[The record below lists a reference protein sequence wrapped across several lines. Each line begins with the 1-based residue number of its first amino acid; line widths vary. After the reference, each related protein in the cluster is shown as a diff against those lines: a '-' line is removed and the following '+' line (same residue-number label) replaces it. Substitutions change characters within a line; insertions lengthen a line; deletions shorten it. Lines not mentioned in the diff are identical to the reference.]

1 MRIFT
6 HVAQT
11 STAIQVAWSHPA
23 NFQKV
28 IKTQNEDGTVI
39 MQKQHIQYILE
50 YGIGVK
56 FNGKEQFRQIYKGKA
71 HKCIITDLMPRTTF
85 RLRVAP
91 VLHIEMALH
100 ADDNLQEPAADKKTV
115 TQIETGEWSEVTN
128 IATKDIQTLE
138 LAATTPGILPFAQLH
153 QKSRKKWVSFDKIGT
168 LHASYGYSFGE
179 HLWIIKI

>member
-1 MRIFT
+1 MVEKYKDGFELEKALLKTNMLQIEENPLAMRIFT

-28 IKTQNEDGTVI
+28 IKTQNEDGSFIT
-39 MQKQHIQYILE
+39 QKQHIQYILE

-91 VLHIEMALH
+91 VLHIEMVLH
-100 ADDNLQEPAADKKTV
+100 ASDEGPSEAQLTGEKTV
-115 TQIETGEWSEVTN
+115 TQIEQGEWSEVTN
-128 IATKDIQTLE
+128 IATKDT
-138 LAATTPGILPFAQLH
+138 
-153 QKSRKKWVSFDKIGT
+153 
-168 LHASYGYSFGE
+168 
-179 HLWIIKI
+179 

>member
-1 MRIFT
+1 MAFNDPGKADGPRASITPTNAETKFKDGFELDKNTLKTNMAKIEENPLAMRIFT

-28 IKTQNEDGTVI
+28 IRTNNEDNTVI
-39 MQKQHIQYILE
+39 IQKQHIQYILE

-56 FNGKEQFRQIYKGKA
+56 FNGKEQFRTIYKGKA

-91 VLHIEMALH
+91 VLHIEMAL
-100 ADDNLQEPAADKKTV
+100 
-115 TQIETGEWSEVTN
+115 S
-128 IATKDIQTLE
+128 
-138 LAATTPGILPFAQLH
+138 
-153 QKSRKKWVSFDKIGT
+153 
-168 LHASYGYSFGE
+168 
-179 HLWIIKI
+179 